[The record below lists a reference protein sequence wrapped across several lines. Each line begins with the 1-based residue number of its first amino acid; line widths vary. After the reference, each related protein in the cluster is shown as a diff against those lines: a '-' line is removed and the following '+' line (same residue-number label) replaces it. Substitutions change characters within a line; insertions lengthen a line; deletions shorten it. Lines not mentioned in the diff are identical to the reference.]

1 MHQVHPINEAAY
13 EEWREF
19 RTKELKKK
27 LGPIAEK
34 KQREF
39 LSQYDPATQQVI
51 IDQSIMNSWQGLF
64 PLRPQANGIHHGR
77 PTIKEQLTDLD
88 WGD

>member
-1 MHQVHPINEAAY
+1 MLHEVHQINEAAY
-13 EEWREF
+13 AEWREF

-34 KQREF
+34 KQRKF
-39 LSQYDPATQQVI
+39 LSQYNPVQQQEI

-64 PLRPQANGIHHGR
+64 APKPQQQPGNGRTSIQHD
-77 PTIKEQLTDLD
+77 LTDQS
-88 WGD
+88 W